1 MDDDF
6 GHIFD
11 LGKRLAITAEA
22 DALLVLA
29 ETPEDWPHIRK
40 RGGNERIIIVADTP
54 DQLIGAVDSGLE
66 TVLIDMAESPIHEKL
81 TQALL
86 DCVNCE
92 KLEAGA
98 RVVAVYSGFEP
109 GVMDSVSVIKLSEH
123 LKRLTSRDLRT
134 LHTKVPIDVLKS
146 VVDLA
151 VEIGHEGREGKRIG
165 SLFVVGD
172 TKKVLAMSKPTGFDP
187 VKGYNRSE
195 RSVKD
200 RRVREA
206 IKEIAQMDGA
216 FIISPKGVVE
226 AAARY
231 LDASA
236 EGLTV
241 PKGLGARHWAAAA
254 VSKVTN
260 AVAVVVSQST
270 GTVRIF
276 QNGHVALR
284 VEPLDRPMKWKEFEF
299 EPPSSD

>member
-6 GHIFD
+6 LRIFD

-22 DALLVLA
+22 DALIVLI
-29 ETPEDWPHIRK
+29 EDTMDWAAIK
-40 RGGNERIIIVADTP
+40 RHGGRERIIVAADTAEE
-54 DQLIGAVDSGLE
+54 LEGVVEAGLE
-66 TVLIDMAESPIHEKL
+66 TVMIDMADSPVHEKL

-86 DCVNCE
+86 ECVNCE

-98 RVVAVYSGFEP
+98 SVVAVYSGFEP
-109 GVMDSVSVIKLSEH
+109 GMMDSVSVIKLKEH

-134 LHTKVPIDVLKS
+134 LHTKVPLDVLKL

-151 VEIGHEGREGKRIG
+151 TEIGHEGREGKSVG
-165 SLFVVGD
+165 TLFIVGD
-172 TKKVLAMSKPTGFDP
+172 TKKVLAQSKPAGFDP
-187 VKGYNRSE
+187 VRGYNRQE
-195 RSVKD
+195 RNLAD

-216 FIISPKGVVE
+216 FIISNSGIVE
-226 AAARY
+226 ASSRY
-231 LDASA
+231 IDASA
-236 EGLTV
+236 EGLSL
-241 PKGLGARHWAAAA
+241 PKGLGSRHWAAA
-254 VSKVTN
+254 SISRSTK
-260 AVAVVVSQST
+260 AVAVAVSQSG

-284 VEPLDRPMKWKEFEF
+284 IEALDRPMKWKEFEF

>member
-6 GHIFD
+6 LRIFD

-22 DALLVLA
+22 DALIVLI
-29 ETPEDWPHIRK
+29 EDTMDWAAIK
-40 RGGNERIIIVADTP
+40 RHGGRERIIVAADTAEE
-54 DQLIGAVDSGLE
+54 LEGVVEAGLE
-66 TVLIDMAESPIHEKL
+66 TVMIDMADSPVHEKL

-86 DCVNCE
+86 ECVNCE

-98 RVVAVYSGFEP
+98 SVVAVYSGFEP
-109 GVMDSVSVIKLSEH
+109 GMMDSVSVIKLKEH

-134 LHTKVPIDVLKS
+134 LHTKVPLDVLKL

-151 VEIGHEGREGKRIG
+151 TEIGHEGRVGKSVG
-165 SLFVVGD
+165 TLFIVGD
-172 TKKVLAMSKPTGFDP
+172 TKKVLAQSKPAGFDP
-187 VKGYNRSE
+187 VRGYNRQE
-195 RSVKD
+195 RNLAD

-216 FIISPKGVVE
+216 FIISNSGIVE
-226 AAARY
+226 ASSRY
-231 LDASA
+231 IDASA
-236 EGLTV
+236 EGLSL
-241 PKGLGARHWAAAA
+241 PKGLGSRHWAAA
-254 VSKVTN
+254 SISRSTK
-260 AVAVVVSQST
+260 AVAVAVSQSG

-284 VEPLDRPMKWKEFEF
+284 IEALDRPMKWKEFEF